1 MRHASRESW
10 NCIHQNKYSVQDDE
24 YNYHESPQALL
35 LMQRELNIFNGF
47 IDLYINNFVL
57 TSLHRS

>member
-10 NCIHQNKYSVQDDE
+10 NCIHQDKYSVQE

-35 LMQRELNIFNGF
+35 FMQRELNILNGF
-47 IDLYINNFVL
+47 IDLYITLF
-57 TSLHRS
+57 

>member
-10 NCIHQNKYSVQDDE
+10 NCIHQDKYSVQDDE

-35 LMQRELNIFNGF
+35 LMQREF
-47 IDLYINNFVL
+47 ILDLYITLF
-57 TSLHRS
+57 